1 MPNPYIQVALTYI
14 RRTCRIVTVFVWLAL
29 GLLVIA
35 CISAFFFGLCRG
47 KHEFSLDLVRLPLGV
62 LLSAASSVVHDARIS
77 LVLALLLSLAAAVH
91 IREQFVNSRA
101 RLLPRFARVHVTIGA
116 VVIFCIAVL
125 LPVGL
130 ASLAGCDR
138 FGFWAIAVFISG
150 ILLWTGSFR
159 WMGWLA
165 AVVLYFCI
173 GASSDDGV
181 VWINHGFK
189 GLISGQAVCTATLL
203 LGLGALLILLAWR
216 RLIGLH
222 EDMLGYGRPSQT
234 GGKVNPP
241 VGIQGRGRL
250 ARFLQVLKGLNEEK
264 EVSRILRHARR
275 SSTSSWSR
283 TCRWQVGMATGR
295 SLWFFALGTI
305 LAADFLFWS
314 FSNYSRWEWDPAA
327 LLSFTSL
334 PWLILMPTVSLGQ
347 LYQRMQ
353 VIGHELLMP
362 VTRKAYFRELGLAAL
377 LAQFQLW
384 SAAAV
389 ATGLWWLVA
398 ARQAVP
404 IATIIGILAFSALL
418 QVTLF
423 AAALWLARYP
433 LLFPGLLVLL
443 AVGFVPIIAAATG
456 ASAWFA
462 ERPYAAWSAAVAAFA
477 ALDLILTWGAYR
489 CWLAADFN
497 S

>member
-1 MPNPYIQVALTYI
+1 MRNPYVQVALTYI
-14 RRTCRIVTVFVWLAL
+14 RRGGRIVAALAGLAL
-29 GLLVIA
+29 AVFVIA
-35 CISAFFFGLCRG
+35 CISAFLFGLCRG
-47 KHEFSLDLVRLPLGV
+47 KPELSLDLFLV
-62 LLSAASSVVHDARIS
+62 LVESFDGMASSVLHNVRIS
-77 LVLALLLSLAAAVH
+77 LVLVQLLSLAAAVH
-91 IREQFVNSRA
+91 IREQFANSRA
-101 RLLPRFARVHVTIGA
+101 RLLPRFARAHVAVGA
-116 VVIFCIAVL
+116 VVMFCIAVL
-125 LPVGL
+125 LPIAL

-150 ILLWTGSFR
+150 VLLWTGSFR

-165 AVVLYFCI
+165 AVVLYSCI
-173 GASSDDGV
+173 GTSSDDGV
-181 VWINHGFK
+181 VWINHAFK
-189 GLISGQAVCTATLL
+189 GLISGQAVGTAALL

-216 RLIGLH
+216 RLIGLN
-222 EDMLGYGRPSQT
+222 EEMLGYGRPSQT
-234 GGKVNPP
+234 GGRVNPL

-250 ARFLQVLKGLNEEK
+250 VRFLQVLRGLNEEK
-264 EVSRILRHARR
+264 EVLRILRHARR
-275 SSTSSWSR
+275 GSTSSWSR

-295 SLWFFALGTI
+295 SLWFFALAAI
-305 LAADFLFWS
+305 LAADFLFWT
-314 FSNYSRWEWDPAA
+314 FSTYSRWEWDPAV

-334 PWLILMPTVSLGQ
+334 PWLVLVPAASLGQ
-347 LYQRMQ
+347 FYQRRQ

-389 ATGLWWLVA
+389 ATVLWWLIA

-404 IATIIGILAFSALL
+404 ITTIMGILVFSALL
-418 QVTLF
+418 QVALF

-433 LLFPGLLVLL
+433 LLFPGLLALVM
-443 AVGFVPIIAAATG
+443 VGFVPIIAAVAAT
-456 ASAWFA
+456 SPWFA
-462 ERPYAAWSAAVAAFA
+462 ERPYVAWSAAVAVFA

-489 CWLAADFN
+489 RWLAADFN